1 MLLIFWWTESHQSPI
16 NTKSTVWQ
24 IQSSQWTCYWFS
36 VRASRSMVPKN
47 TCCEVLG
54 SISCTHYW
62 RPRSEVTVR
71 CSPLWLSALV
81 SYCTYGLLFGMGQ
94 RVSQCVPTTGAT
106 DVSHR
111 AWLLHE
117 SCKHVTHL
125 AIYPVLGFAFLNF
138 VYFAFWDKIS
148 LCRPGALELSK

>member
-54 SISCTHYW
+54 L
-62 RPRSEVTVR
+62 EAKVR
-71 CSPLWLSALV
+71 GHCQMLSSVALCPGCWDRV

-94 RVSQCVPTTGAT
+94 QVSQCVPTTGAT

-117 SCKHVTHL
+117 SCKHFTHL

-148 LCRPGALELSK
+148 LCRPGALELPK